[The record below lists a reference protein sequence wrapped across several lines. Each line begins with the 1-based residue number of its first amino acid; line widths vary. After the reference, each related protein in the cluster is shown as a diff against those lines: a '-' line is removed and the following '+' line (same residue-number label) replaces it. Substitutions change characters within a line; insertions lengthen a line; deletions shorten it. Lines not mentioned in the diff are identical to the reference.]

1 FVAFGIKFVNTAGPE
16 NHQAVAFRATGDQTA
31 LFNCAFE
38 GSQDTLYVDAGR
50 QYYKNCYI
58 GGTQDF
64 IFGDAAVVIDAPKI
78 QLHPS
83 PSFGTLT
90 ASGRSK
96 DTPTGIVIR
105 DANVAADSGTSRVY
119 LGRPWKKCAF
129 TVFINANLPAVIE
142 KDGWLSWN
150 EGSCMFLAEAGSKGP
165 GAASSRVDWAKPG
178 IITDE
183 FSFDVAGISHTYA
196 CSTREL
202 LLTSLYNRL
211 DEVNGIGTDFPV
223 RKASNH
229 RGEYTEVVLR
239 VRSAS
244 LVKMVAAGVRHERQ
258 TASSMKKINLVDVMK
273 IETAGERDEQVLLHT
288 KSRVWQLLVDGESDQ
303 FASTV
308 QRNAKLLVDGES
320 DQFASTV
327 QRSAKVRWREVARWH
342 AERRE
347 KVSGT
352 GRAGAAAH
360 QVACESVAR
369 VAAAG
374 GREADQF
381 ASTVQRN
388 AKVRWR
394 EMAREGP
401 FEGGGTMA
409 SGEEGKGEG
418 EEPSCEQLDQVLL
431 HTKSRVWQLLVDGE
445 SDQFASTVQRNAKVL
460 VFTESRVWQ
469 LLVDGESDQF
479 ASTVQRNAKV
489 RQDEMYLQKHIPV
502 QRVTGEEILM
512 VTNARAESLAV
523 AHHPPLSA
531 HLPPHQRA
539 SPVLYEFTV
548 VKNNDPASGM
558 QRERRE
564 FIMVSCQS
572 PHLRITLSSCPMPFE
587 QRASPVLYEFSVVK
601 NNDPASGMQRERTLV
616 LTKEF
621 MAEMTGS
628 HVIALHSLSDILG
641 LVVSDKNESE
651 VIVELSGWRA
661 TQYFVADREALVG
674 SLAEVASHA
683 KARNFSVRLEP
694 FAHHTL
700 PEKPLP
706 LYQNEYE
713 IYLIAHFMT
722 VFLAHRENLSEL
734 TQADVVAQWL
744 PMVKE
749 YACNMHPGDSLCIDA
764 RPMLAVAE
772 MLRASLDLKPGLGAS
787 YAVTCCSVVQRLL
800 GTRGVFES
808 VKSNPDF
815 ISILI
820 KALKH
825 PSSVVAFAAANTI
838 RAAIKHYSADSPAPD
853 SPAAA
858 RAATTSSFLMQAWPA
873 HAEAANKHV
882 VLSGDNLQVL
892 VARLQTDALVHQNAL
907 QVQGILEILT
917 LALNLPPSSDAEAE
931 KHWME
936 TLESSLLVAADV
948 ISAISR
954 SRSNIMYCSN
964 ALLIKTIFTRCSPA
978 FITRFRAVILSRAV
992 VLLLLKNA
1000 LFNKLERARDISA
1013 ELLFLIAESDA
1024 KTQQLLANLLPKGFF
1039 FVLKDKTEAA
1049 RKAELEE
1056 AAKAAA
1062 AGGASSTLASGLK
1075 VAAAVAAA
1083 AAAAAAAASTN
1094 TGTTPG
1100 SGTAGGEGSGGAVG
1114 MGGGSGGLGSVVAL
1128 GVWKEAL
1135 EMLRRRS
1142 ITTPVL
1148 VWNDSKRHELHAYLK
1163 EQVEAFDA
1171 ALGRTGGGKDIH
1183 FNTDDCE
1190 CCYSPASN
1198 DNDVC
1203 KTIVEGVHLEVLL
1216 QPSDDS
1222 SPALAAH
1229 WKLDDPAALF
1239 TATLQALLL
1248 CFTPLY
1254 GTCELPEIEPR
1265 LAVDALTWMYE
1276 RHEGE
1281 IRSVVENLHV
1291 VELFVAMLREAI
1303 DNDHV
1308 VFAFKSLL
1316 LLRIILER
1324 AGRPAVSR
1332 FVKAGGMSIILP
1344 LMVNSLAKCCK
1355 DETLFE
1361 CDAPSV
1367 KDRGAIEVVPVVG
1380 ADGEV
1385 RMARVPS
1392 GRQAKEGGASTVHH
1406 GGSVEARDAI
1416 KWQDE
1421 SVPEKL
1427 QLGMALE
1434 LLETVLD
1441 VIEVPGGLERYPP
1454 PLPLEDLARPELLCS
1469 LVQLLLRAK
1478 SPTFRRIL
1486 EVLSILCRGNKQAAS
1501 ELHRYGCFPMLLWKV
1516 VAGDISHDDRTR
1528 ILKFLA
1534 RTHLLQDPSALEH
1547 APVKGLVVVEHL
1559 PWHESILRL
1568 YLPAGLVSK
1577 LIQEGAELFLSNLD
1591 TEDIDTP
1598 EIVWNEDMKE
1608 RLRSFL
1614 EADLQPYVQA
1624 RAGDPHAVYV
1634 YEPKPPLVYPELAGT
1649 IFVAPVYLHNVLD
1662 AERFPA
1668 HQVFDSTSFHHSVL
1682 REYERILQA
1691 TSAGGGGAVTW
1702 RQEAPRLVLLLK
1714 AQAVI
1719 LDRYPQIPLGAE
1731 AESVV
1736 IDMATPALRVCIAQR
1751 DDCPPQMADILQHAA
1766 KILRGIAATRDKE
1779 GRKQLRDD
1787 VRWRKGFWW
1796 ALCSAAGES
1805 SRGSADGVPCS
1816 LAFAA
1821 LDCLNHFAGDRDM
1834 CYRLINQA
1842 LHLPL
1847 LLLAVPSESTLEDE
1861 RRRNETAQSFS
1872 PFHQSQPSKMSGAAT
1887 KQHMIR
1893 LPASRFAQAGQEPN
1907 FRAKALQQVA
1917 AEVLRT
1923 LAITLEQ
1930 ALPPDGE
1937 PSPRGSLLHMQQ
1949 LEQQQQQQQQGGLL
1963 SYVIPWGL
1971 LDALKNPDAGAAK
1984 LVALVGADGEMPTA
1998 IWNAAVREE
2007 LRGKVEARIK
2017 RFNLVQAGGGAG
2029 GGAEEEDEV
2038 AWLRSFRYECL
2049 KDEMVISGIFVRGYA
2064 AGSWENFDLPDGRA
2078 FLMALQDYLR
2088 SSLPIISSQSS
2099 SSSSNLITP
2108 PSPSSIVTTSAAAFA
2123 SQPPTVAGFLM
2134 VLKALAECI
2143 RYAVEDGKR
2152 GMLAHIDYLLL
2163 AEILAAAP
2171 DTLPTAR
2178 RLVVGIAQI
2187 VSGAPTS
2194 REQLLGSSLL
2204 PVLARQLWRSVTIPG
2219 TGVEEGVVAPEGEE
2233 DFGAGLSELALAILD
2248 AVLDLSVEMA
2258 AVVAVTNHFSSSSLL
2273 LVLLALFLRVPLPPF
2288 KGTSKKAAGQAWSEA
2303 EEAGVL
2309 DTAQFRA
2316 AQILGQLLLAA
2327 CGVQD
2332 RAKFIAGIEEEGVGS
2347 ATALGDGTNG
2357 IDTLSVD
2364 DEVFSDPH
2372 GDVRDIHNLISLLEP
2387 GAAPAVPLISVRVLY
2402 LLLPMRI
2409 LSLLM
2414 SDPEG
2419 ACRAIGSPSCTPLL
2433 VWNDASARRARDAIK
2448 REAEEV
2454 LRRHEGEVS
2463 EGKQQLGLPMWDLE
2477 AGEEMDG
2484 GSVGRGRE
2492 EAAAFRPFF
2501 LQYVRES
2508 IELAKDEGEG
2518 AAGAGEVAETLFSE
2532 QEKAGYVP
2540 EMYIGGCYVDQLLRQ
2555 PRFDLGKRVEL
2566 QLVREIR
2573 KAIVTA
2579 APNEGKRYEEFTTA
2593 DRRRLLLALLALFQ
2607 SRPHLLTIT
2616 NTDIFLPVTD
2626 FFTSGSG
2633 EERRA
2638 LLQAGVLLFLRMV
2651 TSNDV
2656 ADFVSSEELI
2666 SLLSKL
2672 LLLEVP
2678 AGRQGQAATDP
2689 RVCALMLMQKL
2700 FRLSSKAVE
2709 LGLQH
2714 QVVDRLASLVLD
2726 TENSIIVRARAAA
2739 VLGAMAGERRL
2750 GPEITRQAE
2759 RILPESYKNHIAWK
2773 VGFLKQGAEEIGQ
2786 KSMPALSEEIEVK
2799 TMRHLLKYPLPCAW
2813 WTTDIPEDGGME
2825 GGGDGGGGEGE
2836 DGNSGPTAV
2845 VEAALM
2851 FPTARLDAWNDEV
2864 DGALRHGLAA
2874 AALSNTRNVRILR
2887 KKLAGAKGVLVEVE
2901 LQFQPPPGA
2910 AARAKK
2916 GETARTSVDDPTKA
2930 ARTFKQ
2936 RLETQLGDPLN
2947 SFCRVAVR
2955 PAGLRLSHRQA
2966 VPNGRLR
2973 RADVGVRAAADANAS
2988 ATATDSRASELVDKL
3003 LSMVKDSDRGAA
3015 MADEGRAAV
3024 TAIVE
3029 QLEAMGLEEPLKSP
3043 LVFGAW
3049 EVAYTSRPTAAGGYY
3064 RSMLGRTLL
3073 RSKDLVQTIYP
3084 PNGVDNLVEFDALS
3098 LIPGSISLKGTFEPL
3113 DNKWVRAVFE
3123 APNLALG
3130 PLKFSYGGQSS
3141 VRLSVSYLDERVRI
3155 GRGSQG
3161 SVFVFARRT

>member
-1 FVAFGIKFVNTAGPE
+1 
-16 NHQAVAFRATGDQTA
+16 
-31 LFNCAFE
+31 
-38 GSQDTLYVDAGR
+38 
-50 QYYKNCYI
+50 
-58 GGTQDF
+58 
-64 IFGDAAVVIDAPKI
+64 
-78 QLHPS
+78 
-83 PSFGTLT
+83 
-90 ASGRSK
+90 
-96 DTPTGIVIR
+96 
-105 DANVAADSGTSRVY
+105 
-119 LGRPWKKCAF
+119 
-129 TVFINANLPAVIE
+129 
-142 KDGWLSWN
+142 
-150 EGSCMFLAEAGSKGP
+150 
-165 GAASSRVDWAKPG
+165 
-178 IITDE
+178 
-183 FSFDVAGISHTYA
+183 
-196 CSTREL
+196 
-202 LLTSLYNRL
+202 
-211 DEVNGIGTDFPV
+211 
-223 RKASNH
+223 
-229 RGEYTEVVLR
+229 
-239 VRSAS
+239 
-244 LVKMVAAGVRHERQ
+244 MVAAGVRHERQ

-288 KSRVWQLLVDGESDQ
+288 KSRVWQLLVDGE
-303 FASTV
+303 
-308 QRNAKLLVDGES
+308 
-320 DQFASTV
+320 
-327 QRSAKVRWREVARWH
+327 
-342 AERRE
+342 
-347 KVSGT
+347 
-352 GRAGAAAH
+352 
-360 QVACESVAR
+360 
-369 VAAAG
+369 
-374 GREADQF
+374 ADQF

-388 AKVRWR
+388 AK
-394 EMAREGP
+394 
-401 FEGGGTMA
+401 
-409 SGEEGKGEG
+409 
-418 EEPSCEQLDQVLL
+418 
-431 HTKSRVWQLLVDGE
+431 
-445 SDQFASTVQRNAKVL
+445 
-460 VFTESRVWQ
+460 
-469 LLVDGESDQF
+469 
-479 ASTVQRNAKV
+479 
-489 RQDEMYLQKHIPV
+489 MYLQKHIPV
-502 QRVTGEEILM
+502 QRVTGEEILI
-512 VTNARAESLAV
+512 VTNARAESL
-523 AHHPPLSA
+523 
-531 HLPPHQRA
+531 RA
-539 SPVLYEFTV
+539 SPVLYEF
-548 VKNNDPASGM
+548 
-558 QRERRE
+558 
-564 FIMVSCQS
+564 
-572 PHLRITLSSCPMPFE
+572 L
-587 QRASPVLYEFSVVK
+587 VVK

-661 TQYFVADREALVG
+661 TQYCVADREALVG

-694 FAHHTL
+694 FAQHTL

-713 IYLIAHFMT
+713 IYLIARFMT

-853 SPAAA
+853 SPAAT
-858 RAATTSSFLMQAWPA
+858 RASTTSSFLMQAWPA

-917 LALNLPPSSDAEAE
+917 LALHLPPSSDAEAE

-936 TLESSLLVAADV
+936 FHSPSSLFLPTILSVFAMAPIPQSPLPLPTRYLSPKYPRLKWIKATYKSLLPPSHFV
-948 ISAISR
+948 LHF
-954 SRSNIMYCSN
+954 YPT
-964 ALLIKTIFTRCSPA
+964 ALSPLSIPA
-978 FITRFRAVILSRAV
+978 AVILSRAV

-1000 LFNKLERARDISA
+1000 LFNKLERARDVSA

-1024 KTQQLLANLLPKGFF
+1024 KTQLLLANLLPKGFF
-1039 FVLKDKTEAA
+1039 FVLKDKTEAV
-1049 RKAELEE
+1049 RKAELEV
-1056 AAKAAA
+1056 
-1062 AGGASSTLASGLK
+1062 STYDW
-1075 VAAAVAAA
+1075 
-1083 AAAAAAAASTN
+1083 
-1094 TGTTPG
+1094 
-1100 SGTAGGEGSGGAVG
+1100 GEGLGGAVG

-1148 VWNDSKRHELHAYLK
+1148 VWNDAKRHELHARHELHEMSGAGVTCFEGGQKRYGGAGGVEGGAGDAEEEKHYGAGADYLK

-1281 IRSVVENLHV
+1281 LRGVVENLHV

-1316 LLRIILER
+1316 LLCIILER

-1441 VIEVPGGLERYPP
+1441 VTEVPGGLERYPP

-1486 EVLSILCRGNKQAAS
+1486 EVLSIMCRGNKQAAS
-1501 ELHRYGCFPMLLWKV
+1501 ELCRFGCFPMLLWKV

-1577 LIQEGAELFLSNLD
+1577 LIQEGAELFLSNLE

-1608 RLRSFL
+1608 RLRCFL

-1766 KILRGIAATRDKE
+1766 KILRGIAATRDKDADVSQPSINFALSVLSCGARVKSDGSFPDSPAKSPLEPALSCALSILELAASSKE

-1805 SRGSADGVPCS
+1805 SADGVPCS

-1861 RRRNETAQSFS
+1861 RRRNET
-1872 PFHQSQPSKMSGAAT
+1872 
-1887 KQHMIR
+1887 
-1893 LPASRFAQAGQEPN
+1893 GQEPN

-1949 LEQQQQQQQQGGLL
+1949 LEQQQQEQEQGGLL

-2017 RFNLVQAGGGAG
+2017 RFNLAQAGGGG
-2029 GGAEEEDEV
+2029 GGGTEEEDEV
-2038 AWLRSFRYECL
+2038 AWLRSFRRFNLVRAGDAGEMGGGAEEE
-2049 KDEMVISGIFVRGYA
+2049 DEVAPQKFTFSSDPPLTLISLVSIV
-2064 AGSWENFDLPDGRA
+2064 
-2078 FLMALQDYLR
+2078 
-2088 SSLPIISSQSS
+2088 SSLFFPR
-2099 SSSSNLITP
+2099 LFP
-2108 PSPSSIVTTSAAAFA
+2108 AAFA

-2204 PVLARQLWRSVTIPG
+2204 PVLARQLWRSITIPG
-2219 TGVEEGVVAPEGEE
+2219 TGVEEGLVAPEGEE

-2332 RAKFIAGIEEEGVGS
+2332 RAKFIAGIEEEGIGS

-2357 IDTLSVD
+2357 IDNLSVD
-2364 DEVFSDPH
+2364 EEVFSDPH

-2477 AGEEMDG
+2477 AGKEPDG
-2484 GSVGRGRE
+2484 GSVGRGGE

-2518 AAGAGEVAETLFSE
+2518 AAGGAEAAETLFSE

-2786 KSMPALSEEIEVK
+2786 KSVPALSEEIEVK

-2813 WTTDIPEDGGME
+2813 WTTDIPEDGGMDG

-2836 DGNSGPTAV
+2836 DGNGGPTAV

-2851 FPTARLDAWNDEV
+2851 FPAARLDAWNDEV

-2874 AALSNTRNVRILR
+2874 AALTNTRNVRILR

-2916 GETARTSVDDPTKA
+2916 GETARTSVDDPAKA

-2936 RLETQLGDPLN
+2936 RLETQLGGMLAPEVFESMGNPAVRSSTVRSWGRLFFLRRLEAGGNDI
-2947 SFCRVAVR
+2947 VAVMVLLVQLQQ
-2955 PAGLRLSHRQA
+2955 GSQA
-2966 VPNGRLR
+2966 LPNGRLR
-2973 RADVGVRAAADANAS
+2973 GAGVSVRAAADAAAS
-2988 ATATDSRASELVDKL
+2988 ASATDSRASELVDKL

-3015 MADEGRAAV
+3015 MSDEGRAAV

-3130 PLKFSYGGQSS
+3130 ALKFSYGGQSS

-3161 SVFVFARRT
+3161 SIFVFARRT

>member
-1 FVAFGIKFVNTAGPE
+1 
-16 NHQAVAFRATGDQTA
+16 
-31 LFNCAFE
+31 
-38 GSQDTLYVDAGR
+38 
-50 QYYKNCYI
+50 
-58 GGTQDF
+58 
-64 IFGDAAVVIDAPKI
+64 
-78 QLHPS
+78 
-83 PSFGTLT
+83 
-90 ASGRSK
+90 
-96 DTPTGIVIR
+96 
-105 DANVAADSGTSRVY
+105 
-119 LGRPWKKCAF
+119 
-129 TVFINANLPAVIE
+129 
-142 KDGWLSWN
+142 
-150 EGSCMFLAEAGSKGP
+150 
-165 GAASSRVDWAKPG
+165 
-178 IITDE
+178 
-183 FSFDVAGISHTYA
+183 
-196 CSTREL
+196 
-202 LLTSLYNRL
+202 
-211 DEVNGIGTDFPV
+211 
-223 RKASNH
+223 
-229 RGEYTEVVLR
+229 
-239 VRSAS
+239 
-244 LVKMVAAGVRHERQ
+244 
-258 TASSMKKINLVDVMK
+258 
-273 IETAGERDEQVLLHT
+273 
-288 KSRVWQLLVDGESDQ
+288 
-303 FASTV
+303 
-308 QRNAKLLVDGES
+308 
-320 DQFASTV
+320 
-327 QRSAKVRWREVARWH
+327 
-342 AERRE
+342 
-347 KVSGT
+347 
-352 GRAGAAAH
+352 
-360 QVACESVAR
+360 
-369 VAAAG
+369 
-374 GREADQF
+374 
-381 ASTVQRN
+381 
-388 AKVRWR
+388 
-394 EMAREGP
+394 
-401 FEGGGTMA
+401 
-409 SGEEGKGEG
+409 
-418 EEPSCEQLDQVLL
+418 
-431 HTKSRVWQLLVDGE
+431 
-445 SDQFASTVQRNAKVL
+445 
-460 VFTESRVWQ
+460 
-469 LLVDGESDQF
+469 
-479 ASTVQRNAKV
+479 
-489 RQDEMYLQKHIPV
+489 
-502 QRVTGEEILM
+502 
-512 VTNARAESLAV
+512 
-523 AHHPPLSA
+523 
-531 HLPPHQRA
+531 
-539 SPVLYEFTV
+539 
-548 VKNNDPASGM
+548 
-558 QRERRE
+558 
-564 FIMVSCQS
+564 
-572 PHLRITLSSCPMPFE
+572 
-587 QRASPVLYEFSVVK
+587 
-601 NNDPASGMQRERTLV
+601 
-616 LTKEF
+616 
-621 MAEMTGS
+621 
-628 HVIALHSLSDILG
+628 
-641 LVVSDKNESE
+641 
-651 VIVELSGWRA
+651 
-661 TQYFVADREALVG
+661 
-674 SLAEVASHA
+674 
-683 KARNFSVRLEP
+683 
-694 FAHHTL
+694 
-700 PEKPLP
+700 
-706 LYQNEYE
+706 
-713 IYLIAHFMT
+713 
-722 VFLAHRENLSEL
+722 
-734 TQADVVAQWL
+734 
-744 PMVKE
+744 
-749 YACNMHPGDSLCIDA
+749 
-764 RPMLAVAE
+764 
-772 MLRASLDLKPGLGAS
+772 
-787 YAVTCCSVVQRLL
+787 
-800 GTRGVFES
+800 
-808 VKSNPDF
+808 
-815 ISILI
+815 
-820 KALKH
+820 
-825 PSSVVAFAAANTI
+825 
-838 RAAIKHYSADSPAPD
+838 
-853 SPAAA
+853 
-858 RAATTSSFLMQAWPA
+858 
-873 HAEAANKHV
+873 EAANKHV

-917 LALNLPPSSDAEAE
+917 LALHLPPSSDAEAE

-1000 LFNKLERARDISA
+1000 LFNKLERARDVSA

-1083 AAAAAAAASTN
+1083 AAAAATASTT

-1100 SGTAGGEGSGGAVG
+1100 SGTAGGEGGGGAVG
-1114 MGGGSGGLGSVVAL
+1114 MGGGSGGLGSVVVL

-1148 VWNDSKRHELHAYLK
+1148 VWNDAKRHELHAYLK

-1190 CCYSPASN
+1190 CCYTPASN

-1281 IRSVVENLHV
+1281 IRGVVENLHV

-1392 GRQAKEGGASTVHH
+1392 GRQVKEGGASTVHH

-1501 ELHRYGCFPMLLWKV
+1501 ELHRFGCFPMLLWKV

-1559 PWHESILRL
+1559 PWHESILRM

-1608 RLRSFL
+1608 RLRTFL

-1766 KILRGIAATRDKE
+1766 KILRGIAATRDKDADVSQPSINFALSVLSCGARVKSDGSFPDSPAKSPLEPALSCALSILELAASSKE

-1834 CYRLINQA
+1834 CYKLINQA

-1861 RRRNETAQSFS
+1861 RRRNET
-1872 PFHQSQPSKMSGAAT
+1872 
-1887 KQHMIR
+1887 
-1893 LPASRFAQAGQEPN
+1893 GQEPS

-1949 LEQQQQQQQQGGLL
+1949 LEQQQQEQEQGGLL

-2017 RFNLVQAGGGAG
+2017 RFNLAQAGGAGGAG

-2038 AWLRSFRYECL
+2038 AWLRSFRYDCL

-2064 AGSWENFDLPDGRA
+2064 VGSWENFDLPDGRA

-2204 PVLARQLWRSVTIPG
+2204 PVLARQLWRSITIPG
-2219 TGVEEGVVAPEGEE
+2219 TGVEEGVAAPEGEE

-2288 KGTSKKAAGQAWSEA
+2288 KGTTKKAAGQAWSEA

-2332 RAKFIAGIEEEGVGS
+2332 RAKFIAGIEEDGGS
-2347 ATALGDGTNG
+2347 AAALGDGTNG
-2357 IDTLSVD
+2357 IDNLSVD
-2364 DEVFSDPH
+2364 EEVFSDPH

-2448 REAEEV
+2448 READEV
-2454 LRRHEGEVS
+2454 LKRHEGEVS

-2484 GSVGRGRE
+2484 GSVGRGGE

-2518 AAGAGEVAETLFSE
+2518 APGGAEAAETLFSE

-2638 LLQAGVLLFLRMV
+2638 LLQAGVLLFMCMV

-2678 AGRQGQAATDP
+2678 AGRQGHAATDP

-2726 TENSIIVRARAAA
+2726 TENSITVRARAAA

-2773 VGFLKQGAEEIGQ
+2773 VGFLKQGSEEIGQ
-2786 KSMPALSEEIEVK
+2786 KCVPGLSEEIEVK

-2813 WTTDIPEDGGME
+2813 WTTDIPEDGGMDG

-2836 DGNSGPTAV
+2836 DGNGGPTAI

-2851 FPTARLDAWNDEV
+2851 FPAARLDAWNDEV

-2874 AALSNTRNVRILR
+2874 AALTNTRNVRILR

-2936 RLETQLGDPLN
+2936 RLETQLG
-2947 SFCRVAVR
+2947 
-2955 PAGLRLSHRQA
+2955 G
-2966 VPNGRLR
+2966 
-2973 RADVGVRAAADANAS
+2973 
-2988 ATATDSRASELVDKL
+2988 
-3003 LSMVKDSDRGAA
+3003 
-3015 MADEGRAAV
+3015 
-3024 TAIVE
+3024 
-3029 QLEAMGLEEPLKSP
+3029 
-3043 LVFGAW
+3043 
-3049 EVAYTSRPTAAGGYY
+3049 
-3064 RSMLGRTLL
+3064 ML
-3073 RSKDLVQTIYP
+3073 
-3084 PNGVDNLVEFDALS
+3084 
-3098 LIPGSISLKGTFEPL
+3098 
-3113 DNKWVRAVFE
+3113 
-3123 APNLALG
+3123 AP
-3130 PLKFSYGGQSS
+3130 
-3141 VRLSVSYLDERVRI
+3141 E
-3155 GRGSQG
+3155 
-3161 SVFVFARRT
+3161 